1 MVKDQHIAKKHP
13 AKSAGKPART
23 AKSAVKP
30 AAVKAAAKA
39 SAVHKPRGLKK
50 SEAAAPA
57 PAAESHSAAAQAS
70 TPDSVSAPAA
80 AKHAKP
86 SGKYFFAT
94 GRRKTAVANVRVF
107 SGAGEHTVNKKPFAS
122 YFFHQSYREAALKA
136 LELTGT
142 AKDFH
147 FTASI
152 FGGGINAQSHAL
164 QHGLARALVQVNPE
178 VHTVLKRNG
187 LLTRDDRKKE
197 RKKPGLK
204 RARRSPQWAKR

>member
-1 MVKDQHIAKKHP
+1 MVKEHDTTKKHP
-13 AKSAGKPART
+13 AK
-23 AKSAVKP
+23 P
-30 AAVKAAAKA
+30 AAKRVVKSPAAKLKPAAAKA
-39 SAVHKPRGLKK
+39 TV
-50 SEAAAPA
+50 AAKPA
-57 PAAESHSAAAQAS
+57 PAHKPKAAKKVEPTAHAVA
-70 TPDSVSAPAA
+70 DRAPAA
-80 AKHAKP
+80 THSAPTTVAAHKP

-94 GRRKTAVANVRVF
+94 GRRKTSVANVRVF
-107 SGAGEHTVNKKPFAS
+107 SGAGEHTVNKKPFGV

-136 LELTGT
+136 FELTGT

-152 FGGGINAQSHAL
+152 FGGGINSQSVAL